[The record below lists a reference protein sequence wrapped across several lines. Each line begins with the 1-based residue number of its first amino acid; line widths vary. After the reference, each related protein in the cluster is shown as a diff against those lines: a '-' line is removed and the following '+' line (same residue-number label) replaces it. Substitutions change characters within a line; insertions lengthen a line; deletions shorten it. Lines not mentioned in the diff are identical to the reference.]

1 MEALLVSAVPMV
13 IAIDLSDDFA
23 QARRAV
29 AAECVQLRVNDS
41 FAWDLITP
49 TLRNAEV
56 LRSRRPW
63 PLGVTVT
70 GESCSAAEESASSSS
85 SEIARSGE
93 LLTLEICALDGRF
106 RWHFDSSRFAPKQI
120 DCMTQHLHN
129 LLCAVMADAQQPVGR
144 SGLLS
149 SDDRTYLLEELNQT
163 AAPYPSDRCIHEL
176 FEAQVRKTPDAV
188 AVVHADAR
196 LKYRELNAR
205 ANRLAHHLIALGVKP
220 GDRVAIVLDRCIA
233 LVVAQ
238 LAVLK
243 AGGVYVPIDRGVPV
257 GRQSWI
263 MTDCAVRLVLVG
275 DENDGRFEIAIPILA
290 IEPIMAGTGCST
302 DPGLALTAD
311 APAYVMYT
319 SGSTGLP
326 KAVVVPHRAVNR
338 LVINN
343 GYAEFT
349 SSDRVAWVG
358 NPAFSI
364 STLEV
369 WAALLHGSSLIVIPH
384 TAVLQ
389 PEVLRTL
396 VRRHRITVLHL
407 TAGLFS
413 QSVDELGPVL
423 ASLRFLLVGGGSVD
437 VAAVARVLSQSRPQ
451 HLLHCYGSTETST
464 FATVCE
470 ITAID
475 QTVRRLPIGRP
486 IANTRIYLLDGHGAP
501 VQFGAVGEL
510 YV

>member
-1 MEALLVSAVPMV
+1 
-13 IAIDLSDDFA
+13 
-23 QARRAV
+23 
-29 AAECVQLRVNDS
+29 
-41 FAWDLITP
+41 
-49 TLRNAEV
+49 
-56 LRSRRPW
+56 
-63 PLGVTVT
+63 
-70 GESCSAAEESASSSS
+70 
-85 SEIARSGE
+85 
-93 LLTLEICALDGRF
+93 
-106 RWHFDSSRFAPKQI
+106 
-120 DCMTQHLHN
+120 MTQHLHN

-144 SGLLS
+144 IGLLS
-149 SDDRTYLLEELNQT
+149 SDERSYLLEELNRT

-196 LKYRELNAR
+196 LSYGELNTR

-220 GDRVAIVLDRCIA
+220 GDRVAIVLDRCSA

-275 DENDGRFEIAIPILA
+275 GQNERRLEIAIPILA

-302 DPGLALTAD
+302 DPGLALTAV

-369 WAALLHGSSLIVIPH
+369 WAPLLHGSSLIVIPH

-423 ASLRFLLVGGGSVD
+423 ASLRFLLVGGGAVD

-475 QTVRRLPIGRP
+475 ETVRRLPIGRP
-486 IANTRIYLLDGHGAP
+486 IANTRVYLLDGHRAP
-501 VQFGAVGEL
+501 VPFGAVGEL
-510 YV
+510 YIGGAGVARGYLNRPELTAERFIASPFVDGDRLYRTGDLARYLPDGNLEFWAATTTR